1 MRAVQTYGSSSKQEI
16 ARFRVTPPIDLERT
30 MTIQIPALEW
40 VRDSIG
46 YCRPI
51 DGLTQRI
58 SPYASSGPL
67 TSVLATEN
75 VQPDD
80 MNWTPVLRLKSRDP
94 YIRKLKNFY
103 AGLFFMDG
111 QDPFRCLTLTVL
123 TQNKTAERAR
133 AAFYKLATKFRT
145 VDPQTFSNVNPHDM
159 LPALHRCGPH
169 RKARYLVEI
178 ARTLVRRWNG
188 DLSWVYDEPRRAREL
203 LLSLPGV
210 GPKTAD
216 CVLLYAAGHDVVP
229 IDTHIERVARRL
241 GYIERQALR
250 RGLAIDAE
258 DIRGTDR
265 SKNFAKEALET
276 ELLRPGMSHLLLIQH
291 GFEFCHANV
300 PDCFACPIRRE
311 CSSDDNR
318 YKSAAL
324 SSKERHELHHRP

>member
-1 MRAVQTYGSSSKQEI
+1 M
-16 ARFRVTPPIDLERT
+16 TPPIDLERT

-40 VRDSIG
+40 IPDSKG
-46 YCRPI
+46 YLRLV

-58 SPYASSGPL
+58 SPEASQGPL
-67 TSVLATEN
+67 TSVLVTED
-75 VQPDD
+75 VQLAA
-80 MNWTPVLRLKSRDP
+80 MQWTPLLELKSRDP

-103 AGLFFMDG
+103 AGLFFMER

-123 TQNKTAERAR
+123 TQNKTAEQAR
-133 AAFYKLATKFRT
+133 AAFYKLAKRFITI
-145 VDPQTFSNVNPHDM
+145 DPQTLSNVNPLDM

-169 RKARYLVEI
+169 RKARFLVEI
-178 ARTLVRRWNG
+178 ARALMRRWNG

-229 IDTHIERVARRL
+229 IDTHIERVAGRL
-241 GYIERQALR
+241 GYIEREALR

-258 DIRGTDR
+258 KIRGTER
-265 SKNFAKEALET
+265 SKNMAKEALET
-276 ELLRPGMSHLLLIQH
+276 DLFRPGMSHLLLIQH

-311 CSSDDNR
+311 CPSHDNR
-318 YKSAAL
+318 YKSAAF
-324 SSKERHELHHRP
+324 SSQERHELHHRL